1 MPALI
6 AEAVPLW
13 PTLFESLF
21 LTVGDCGL
29 PLYVLFVSLKYG
41 ISTLALFML
50 QLLEH
55 VPLNVCPDFAVH
67 VHL

>member
-21 LTVGDCGL
+21 LTVGDCEL
-29 PLYVLFVSLKYG
+29 PLYVLFVSLKLG
-41 ISTLALFML
+41 IVTLALDINQAIAFDPV
-50 QLLEH
+50 
-55 VPLNVCPDFAVH
+55 VPSDQA
-67 VHL
+67 